1 MQPISTFS
9 ITQAKLFHK
18 LPFILITS
26 PLVNGEALYQ
36 SITELSRLIR
46 TKQVSP
52 VELARSYIERAQTL
66 DSQLFAFVTF
76 TEELAMDQARGAERR
91 AMKGKLRSPVDG
103 IPWGVKDVF
112 ATNGIP
118 TQWGSP
124 AYQGQVF
131 DYDATVVRRLRESG
145 AVLIGK
151 LASGELASGSRW
163 FGGTTRCPWDLARS
177 SSGSSAGPASATAAG
192 LVGFSVGTET
202 LGSIIS
208 PAATNAVAGLRATY
222 GRVSRYGAMAL
233 SWTMDKV
240 GPICRTVEDCALVFD
255 EIHGSDP
262 LDATSVDG
270 PTIGALGAA
279 SIRDAQTR
287 QRAAP
292 THSIKGKTVGVVR
305 DEFNLVTEPEVSPVY
320 ADALRSMESL
330 GLILEDVQLEDY
342 PYPEIARYT
351 LNIEA
356 ATVFESLWKTGRIDM
371 LINQQRAIDWSAA
384 RLLPAT
390 DYLKMQ
396 RLRTEICAHAAQ
408 LFKKYAVLVAP
419 ALNSPAAPVELSNA
433 ALTNPTA
440 ITTGGGSLALG
451 NLAGLPAISVPCG
464 FTPANLPLGLQI
476 IGAPFD
482 EAALLRIAYAYEQSN
497 SWYKRH
503 PRL

>member
-1 MQPISTFS
+1 MATEDSS
-9 ITQAKLFHK
+9 
-18 LPFILITS
+18 
-26 PLVNGEALYQ
+26 YR

-52 VELARSYIERAQTL
+52 VELTRSYIERAQTL
-66 DSQLFAFVTF
+66 DPQLLAFVTF
-76 TEELAMDQARGAERR
+76 TEDLAMDQARAAERR

-103 IPWGVKDVF
+103 IPWGVKDLF
-112 ATNGIP
+112 ATTGIP

-124 AYQGQVF
+124 AYRGQVL
-131 DYDATVVRRLRESG
+131 DYDATVVRKLRESG
-145 AVLIGK
+145 AALIGK
-151 LASGELASGSRW
+151 LASGELASGARW
-163 FGGTTRCPWDLARS
+163 FGGTTRCPWDLTRS

-208 PAATNAVAGLRATY
+208 PAATNAVVGLRPTY
-222 GRVSRYGAMAL
+222 GRVSRFGAMAL

-262 LDATSVDG
+262 LDSTSVDG
-270 PTIGALGAA
+270 PAVAA
-279 SIRDAQTR
+279 VYDRRRSHNHDIAGGHRPPLQ
-287 QRAAP
+287 
-292 THSIKGKTVGVVR
+292 SIKGKTVGVVR
-305 DEFNLVTEPEVSPVY
+305 DEFNLVTDPEVSPVFG
-320 ADALRSMESL
+320 AALRSMESL

-342 PYPEIARYT
+342 PYQEIARYT

-371 LINQQRAIDWSAA
+371 LIDRQRVVDWSAA

-396 RLRTEICAHAAQ
+396 RLRTEICAYAAQ

-419 ALNSPAAPVELSNA
+419 SSISPAGPVELSNA
-433 ALTNPTA
+433 ALTNPSA
-440 ITTGGGSLALG
+440 ITNGGGSLALG
-451 NLAGLPAISVPCG
+451 NIAGLPAISVPCG

-476 IGAPFD
+476 IGAAFD

-497 SWYKRH
+497 SWYQRH